1 MWHLVVLLLLVCVAS
16 RFRRDAG
23 GALLPSPTSAPV
35 LRRFW
40 LTTILHPFPVRRIYR
55 TENQLST
62 RCEDVALSQ
71 RKRKKM
77 TINISCAKNVSTAV
91 LDSLARDFDVYFVGL
106 VNSEVGLSAAH
117 SSADNVI
124 YASTNKGL
132 FSAIRQIEP
141 DVHVDD
147 IVSLPVCSA
156 LQTQVFLIRSQE
168 TVSLH
173 LKSLLLVSAVQAN
186 NSEVLHNPDPC
197 FFAA

>member
-91 LDSLARDFDVYFVGL
+91 LDSLARDCDVYFVGL
-106 VNSEVGLSAAH
+106 VNSEVGLSAAPH
-117 SSADNVI
+117 PRIMSYTLRPTKVYFLRYARSNQTCMSMISCHCLFALRSRLRSS
-124 YASTNKGL
+124 
-132 FSAIRQIEP
+132 
-141 DVHVDD
+141 
-147 IVSLPVCSA
+147 
-156 LQTQVFLIRSQE
+156 
-168 TVSLH
+168 
-173 LKSLLLVSAVQAN
+173 
-186 NSEVLHNPDPC
+186 
-197 FFAA
+197 